1 MNTFYAGRE
10 AECAQRLAR
19 LAKALE
25 SPKEWLPAHAEVE
38 RLSGEG
44 VEVSLAAVV
53 PTLEVDEAHAAA
65 LREFVE
71 LCGEARRPATKH
83 QTAAR
88 ILRRYRD
95 KSSRL

>member
-19 LAKALE
+19 LTKALE

-53 PTLEVDEAHAAA
+53 RCQVDAVVIMRHQSHDLTDNTVWDEVLASSSW
-65 LREFVE
+65 FYPQPW
-71 LCGEARRPATKH
+71 ART
-83 QTAAR
+83 
-88 ILRRYRD
+88 D
-95 KSSRL
+95 